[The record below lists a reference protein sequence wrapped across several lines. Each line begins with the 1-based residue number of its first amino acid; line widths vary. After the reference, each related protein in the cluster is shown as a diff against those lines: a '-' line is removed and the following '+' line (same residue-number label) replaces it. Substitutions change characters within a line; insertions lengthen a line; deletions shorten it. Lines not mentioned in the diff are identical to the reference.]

1 MNINEYI
8 GKEFGISQATLD
20 IVESAERKS
29 EDFFKTADEIAL
41 YNQAKVLKAFADNRI
56 SESHFA
62 PTTGYGYDDIG
73 REAADKV
80 FAQVFNAQDAIV
92 RHNIISGTHAIST
105 AMWAVLR
112 PGDTI
117 VAVTGQPYDT
127 LMGVIGQ
134 KGDNNG
140 SLADFGVNYR
150 QVDLTKDFLPDFDK
164 IKEEVE
170 KGDVKAVIMQ
180 RSKGYAWRDTFSAA
194 QLDEIIDFVHAVN
207 ENIVCIVDNCYGEF
221 ADTFEPH
228 GDLIAGSLI
237 KNPGGGI
244 AQTGGYIAGKEK
256 YVTLAADRV
265 TTIGAG
271 KECGATLG
279 QNRFIIQGLFMAP
292 HTTAQAIKAS
302 YLCSAVFDE
311 LGFEVCPSVGKIH
324 RDIITSIKFN
334 NPELLVA
341 FCQGIQKGA
350 PVDSFAVPQPAP
362 MPGYSDDVI
371 MAAGAFCQ
379 GSSIELSAD
388 APMREPYIAYIQGG
402 LTYESA
408 KIGIMSGIENVMT
421 LMNKQS

>member
-1 MNINEYI
+1 MNINEFI
-8 GKEFGISQATLD
+8 KEKFGVSQKTLD
-20 IVESAERKS
+20 IVCEAEKKS
-29 EDFFKTADEIAL
+29 EEFFKIADEIAL
-41 YNQAKVLKAFADNRI
+41 FNQAKVLKAFSDNKI
-56 SESHFA
+56 SEAHFA

-73 REAADKV
+73 REAADSV
-80 FAQVFNAQDAIV
+80 FAQVFNAEDAVV

-112 PGDTI
+112 PSDAI

-127 LMGVIGQ
+127 LMGVIGK
-134 KGDNNG
+134 KGDNTG
-140 SLADFGVNYR
+140 SLADFGVCYR

-164 IKEEVE
+164 IREEVS
-170 KGDVKAVIMQ
+170 KSDVKAVIMQ
-180 RSKGYAWRDTFSAA
+180 RSKGYAWRDTFSAS
-194 QLDEIIDFVHAVN
+194 QLDEIIDFVHGIN
-207 ENIVCIVDNCYGEF
+207 EDIVCIVDNCYGEF

-228 GDLIAGSLI
+228 GDLLAGSLI

-244 AQTGGYIAGKEK
+244 AQTGGYIAGKKE
-256 YVTLAADRV
+256 YVTLAADRL

-292 HTTAQAIKAS
+292 HTTAQAVKAS
-302 YLCSAVFDE
+302 YLCSAAFDA
-311 LGFEVCPSVGKIH
+311 LGFEVCPQTGKIH

-362 MPGYSDDVI
+362 MPGYADDVI

-408 KIGIMSGIENVMT
+408 KIGIMAGIENVVK
-421 LMNKQS
+421 LMEK